1 MRFWCD
7 KAFESQARKIINQNC
22 PVEVQIDVISAGK
35 LRRYQHLSA
44 WQHITIPS
52 IFFANLAD
60 LFRVFG
66 GLVQSLVKLII
77 WRPQVIFIKGGFV
90 GLPVGW
96 AARVLRIPIVIHD
109 SDAHPGL
116 TNRLLARQAA
126 YITTGVPL
134 KFYNYPPAK
143 SKYVGIP
150 IASSFRPLAL
160 HEKQAVKRDLG
171 FDENRPLLVVTGGG
185 LGAKRLNDAIMAN
198 KNIIKRHANVLLV
211 SGVGQYHELR
221 ELVQDSPKFILK
233 SFISKDMN
241 KIIGAADVVVA
252 RAGATTILE
261 LAAVEAPTILVP
273 NARLTGG
280 HQVKNAQVYQEAGAA
295 LVVDEDRFNSK
306 PGELIGAIHDIIN
319 QPDLAA
325 KLSKNIA
332 KFARPQAAAD
342 VAKVLIGLAKT

>member
-7 KAFESQARKIINQNC
+7 KAFENQARKIIKQNC

-35 LRRYQHLSA
+35 LRRYQHLTI
-44 WQHITIPS
+44 WQHVTIPS
-52 IFFANLAD
+52 IFLANLT
-60 LFRVFG
+60 
-66 GLVQSLVKLII
+66 I
-77 WRPQVIFIKGGFV
+77 WRPQVIFVKGGFV

-96 AARVLRIPIVIHD
+96 AARILRIPIVIHD

-134 KFYNYPPAK
+134 KFYKYPAAK

-150 IASSFRPLAL
+150 IASSFKPMTAG
-160 HEKQAVKRDLG
+160 EKQAVKRELG
-171 FDENRPLLVVTGGG
+171 FDEKRPLVVVTGGG

-198 KNIIKRHANVLLV
+198 KNVIKRHANILLV

-241 KIIGAADVVVA
+241 KVIGAADVVVA

-261 LAAVEAPTILVP
+261 LAAVAAPTILVP

-280 HQVKNAQVYQEAGAA
+280 HQVKNAQVYEQAGAA
-295 LVVDEDRFNSK
+295 LVVDEDKFNTE
-306 PGELIGAIHDIIN
+306 PGELIGAIHDILN
-319 QPDLAA
+319 QPKLAS

-332 KFARPQAAAD
+332 KFARPNAALD
-342 VAKVLIGLAKT
+342 VAKVLVKLAKT

>member
-1 MRFWCD
+1 
-7 KAFESQARKIINQNC
+7 
-22 PVEVQIDVISAGK
+22 
-35 LRRYQHLSA
+35 LTA

-96 AARVLRIPIVIHD
+96 AARGLRIPIVIHD

-273 NARLTGG
+273 NVRLTGG